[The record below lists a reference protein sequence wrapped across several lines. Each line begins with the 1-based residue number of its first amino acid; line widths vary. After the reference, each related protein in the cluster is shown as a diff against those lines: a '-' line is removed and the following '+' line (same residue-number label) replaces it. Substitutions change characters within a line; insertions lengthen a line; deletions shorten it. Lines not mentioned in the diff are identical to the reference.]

1 MGKNQSAAP
10 SYVDIGERIQQ
21 LDMLQHVQEFS
32 SMVVL
37 VTGETGSG
45 KSSLLQAAVSQL
57 SVHHQILVID
67 AVISANESSLI
78 QQLSQQLVCGGSLE
92 DIDVSLMKISEQNE
106 SVHLVIDDAHL
117 LEESA
122 FRLITRKAI
131 QDHSWHLVICGD
143 NSLQSRLDNFQ
154 QELQQENT
162 YHLIQLAPFN
172 ETESAQFIEALF
184 QQAGQDF
191 TQLSDKKRHQLWLLS
206 DGLPGKLVDLVELE
220 KETYQNLSS
229 KFPVGHVAA
238 ILLIGTALIFSY
250 FYQEKTVTIAQ
261 DDVIAELLAQKV
273 QPKKQFNRENINAET
288 LSKKIQ
294 KGVLVSTSKVEN
306 SEKAQKPS
314 KSLLAQTANHK
325 SAELPVSG
333 SKSIS
338 VLVPKATKPAP
349 LTVAPVQKKMK
360 SIHPL
365 LDALPQEY
373 ALQLLGVRNK
383 KSAQD
388 FMSRFSRQLNS
399 EKLNVYETKYK
410 GQPWFVVVYGPY
422 SNKSNASQEAIS
434 LSRSLKSQP
443 WVRPMAKIQEDIRK
457 LNSK

>member
-1 MGKNQSAAP
+1 MGKSQSAAP

-32 SMVVL
+32 SMIVL
-37 VTGETGSG
+37 VTGEAGSG
-45 KSSLLQAAVSQL
+45 KSSLLQTAVSQL

-67 AVISANESSLI
+67 AVTSANETSLI
-78 QQLSQQLVCGGSLE
+78 QQLSQQLACGGSLE
-92 DIDVSLMKISEQNE
+92 EIDVALMSISQQNE

-122 FRLITRKAI
+122 FSLITRKAI
-131 QDHSWHLVICGD
+131 QDHCWHLVICGD
-143 NSLQSRLDNFQ
+143 NSLQSRLDNIQ

-172 ETESAQFIEALF
+172 EAESAQFIEALF

-191 TQLSDKKRHQLWLLS
+191 TQLSDKKRHQLWQLS
-206 DGLPGKLVDLVELE
+206 GGVPGKLVDLVELE

-238 ILLIGTALIFSY
+238 IFLIGTALIFSY
-250 FYQEKTVTIAQ
+250 FYQEKSVTLAQ
-261 DDVIAELLAQKV
+261 DDVIAEFLAQKA
-273 QPKKQFNRENINAET
+273 QPQKQFNRETIKAET
-288 LSKKIQ
+288 LNKSIQ
-294 KGVLVSTSKVEN
+294 EGVVVSTLKVET
-306 SEKAQKPS
+306 SEKAQKLS
-314 KSLLAQTANHK
+314 KSLLAQTATHK
-325 SAELPVSG
+325 LAELPAVD
-333 SKSIS
+333 SKPISIA
-338 VLVPKATKPAP
+338 VPKPAKPAP
-349 LTVAPVQKKMK
+349 LTTALVQKKVK

-388 FMSRFSRQLNS
+388 FMSRFSRQLS
-399 EKLNVYETKYK
+399 HEKLNVYETKYK

-422 SNKSNASQEAIS
+422 SNKSNASQEATS
-434 LSRSLKSQP
+434 LARSLKSQP